1 MRTAGW
7 FDERW
12 NPILTRLISSQ
23 FSSSNITFACWDPI
37 FPQNCNI
44 VRCSSHDLCLYSDS
58 EMFKTKLVS
67 FYVLICRSINYIFL
81 AGLSPIFS
89 WEYMSIKPSEADE
102 RIIPRNGKTK
112 WIMDH
117 NNINTMSATLHVKS
131 HCLHLPSLE
140 NQNLTAI
147 SFLIRPNFHI
157 QTQL

>member
-1 MRTAGW
+1 MRTAGR
-7 FDERW
+7 FYKRW
-12 NPILTRLISSQ
+12 NPLLTRLVSSQ
-23 FSSSNITFACWDPI
+23 FSSNITFACWDPI

-44 VRCSSHDLCLYSDS
+44 VRCSSHDLRLLIQTLK
-58 EMFKTKLVS
+58 MFKTKLVS

-117 NNINTMSATLHVKS
+117 NNINTMSAALHVKS
-131 HCLHLPSLE
+131 HCLDLPSLE